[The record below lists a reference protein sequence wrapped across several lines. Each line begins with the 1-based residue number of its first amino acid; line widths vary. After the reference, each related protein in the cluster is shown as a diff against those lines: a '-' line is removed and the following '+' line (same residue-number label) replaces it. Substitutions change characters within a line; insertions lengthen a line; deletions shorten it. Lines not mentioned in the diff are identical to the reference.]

1 MAVVML
7 VKRILTSCDLSG
19 RDVGTEE
26 EPASDEQRI
35 ERSKALVFEDAVF
48 VSISFPSR
56 LFFVLLALTSRPSD
70 D

>member
-7 VKRILTSCDLSG
+7 VERIVTSCDLSG

-26 EPASDEQRI
+26 EPAGDEQRV

-48 VSISFPSR
+48 VSISFPS
-56 LFFVLLALTSRPSD
+56 
-70 D
+70 